1 VAFDVRSSR
10 LRSRRGVL
18 FVVLA
23 VAFGIL
29 PATAFLRPPPAA
41 ADTVAQV
48 PDTAPDQATAARY
61 SGQAGKRVQVMDQTT
76 ETTETFADP
85 DGTVTTTRHLRPV
98 RVKQGGKWATPDS
111 TLAPKDGV
119 LAPKAATTGITLS
132 AGAGR
137 SAKSVGAQPLLRLT
151 RDGTTAGFD
160 WSGALPEPVVT
171 GSTATYP
178 EVLPGVDLRV
188 EVDVDTVHEVVV
200 VKTPEAAANVAKL
213 GFGVPVQNGTV
224 TKGADGSLHVRNAA
238 GDEKFTAPPAAMWD
252 SSGVETATQ
261 DFTRGPAPAGHRA
274 AVGVGLEGAKLTL
287 TPDPKLLAAAD
298 TVYPVYI
305 DPTWHD
311 NYCATCGRNHYLV
324 QYACGSGKTPGD
336 AVWDSDDSLR
346 AGYYNDPNSSCSGH
360 LVTARSFVEMNL
372 GGLGGKTIY
381 SAKLTMGLPQPGN
394 CSGSNNIVWAG
405 GISPGLRFN
414 SGPAWW
420 QTVAT
425 VSGCPTNVGF
435 DITSTI
441 ASAVSTNSPTWTFG
455 IVSPNESDQA
465 TWKRYSPQVGF
476 EVKYNS
482 PPNQPKNL
490 AIFNGTQSYPCV
502 QGASR
507 PVLGPTATGYVT
519 RANVSDPDG
528 YQLDARFRVYK
539 GLVSNNTHVWDGR
552 EFGSD
557 NILSDANQAN
567 RNAVTTL
574 PTTEMNADGLYS
586 WDVHSTDG
594 RETSWAVPCEA
605 EVELTPPAAPGI
617 ASQTYP
623 SGAYGGGP
631 GRPGDFTFTAAGT
644 AAPVD
649 HYVWRMDNTAA
660 PSCNGTEA
668 GTVKPKALNGPGT
681 TAIAPGSS
689 GPHVLSAWSCNRA
702 KTPSTRI
709 DYAFTVKDA
718 AAPVASWQF
727 EGDGRSQ
734 VTGLRYA
741 GAGTGTFAAGKV
753 GQAAALSGQA
763 GDYFATPTRIV
774 DTTKSFSVSAWVDAA
789 DLSGQRAV
797 LSQDGNQTS
806 GFALQYLSAGKW
818 AFSLSGSD
826 IANPVVTS
834 AVSTATPSAGTWAHL
849 TGVYDA
855 SAHTASL
862 YVDGSLQQT
871 VTATAP
877 NVSGSLVLGGAKSGG
892 VRTYLTKGSIDE
904 AAVFGRALSAA
915 EVGTLYGANGVP
927 TGLTAAR
934 EYTLDG
940 GTQDATGTE
949 NTLALHSLT
958 YGPGYSDSA
967 AQSATEDGIGHGS
980 GRALVDQGPGYA
992 TTTAPVVDSMQS
1004 FTVSAWVKPQDA
1016 NFYTLAA
1023 QMGTKGNAFQLSMS
1037 DLNIGLGIST
1047 TDTADANAAGWRWA
1061 AASIASHVGV
1071 WTHVTGTYDAVAGKA
1086 RCYLDGIL
1094 VAEVSVAAG
1103 TTWRGTGPFTI
1114 GKAAD
1119 YDLGSYKGSIDQVQ
1133 VWDRA
1138 LPAAEVGGLAN
1149 TAVLRTNHQLD
1160 GSVTDG
1166 VSGSALTPSGG
1177 VTMTTDDAGA
1187 NVARF
1192 DNSWTGQMSG
1202 ARPENLRSDR
1212 SFTVEAWVKHRW
1224 TAADAAA
1231 AAQADPSSGGVD
1243 RPGRQAVSVDSP
1255 TFSPYLLGYNADTKD
1270 SNGVYHP
1277 RWQWTLPTSTATPAS
1292 PQAYFV
1298 LSPADVM
1305 NNEWTHLT
1313 GTYDA
1318 VTKTACLYA
1327 ATDEYQYSPN
1337 CQPNVTGWNGA
1348 SPLEGL
1354 LLGATQWAGQR
1365 GGHWYGDL
1373 RGVRLYSGLLDM
1385 QHINADVVLD
1395 HP

>member
-1 VAFDVRSSR
+1 
-10 LRSRRGVL
+10 VL
-18 FVVLA
+18 FLVLA

-29 PATAFLRPPPAA
+29 PATAFLRPSPAA

-61 SGQAGKRVQVMDQTT
+61 SGQAGKRVQVMDQIT

-132 AGAGR
+132 TGAGR

-160 WSGALPEPVVT
+160 WPGTLPEPVVT

-213 GFGVPVQNGTV
+213 GFGVPVQNGAV
-224 TKGADGSLHVRNAA
+224 TKDADGSLHVRNAA

-274 AVGVGLEGAKLTL
+274 AVGVGLDGAKLTL

-311 NYCATCGRNHYLV
+311 NYCAACGRNHYLV
-324 QYACGSGKTPGD
+324 QYACGTGKTPGD

-381 SAKLTMGLPQPGN
+381 SAKLTMGLTQPGT

-441 ASAVSTNSPTWTFG
+441 ATAVSGNSPSWTFG
-455 IVSPNESDQA
+455 IVSPNENDQA

-539 GLVSNNTHVWDGR
+539 GLVSTNTHVWDGR

-605 EVELTPPAAPGI
+605 EVELTPPAAPGV

-660 PSCNGTEA
+660 PSCDGTEA

-681 TAIAPGSS
+681 TAIAPGSP

-741 GAGTGTFAAGKV
+741 GAGTGNFAAGKV

-763 GDYFATPTRIV
+763 GDYFATPARIV
-774 DTTKSFSVSAWVDAA
+774 DTTKSFSVSAWVNAA
-789 DLSGQRAV
+789 DLNGQRAV
-797 LSQDGNQTS
+797 LSQDGDQTS
-806 GFALQYLSAGKW
+806 GFALQYLSTGKW

-826 IANPVVTS
+826 VANPIVTS

-855 SAHTASL
+855 SAHTAAL

-871 VTATAP
+871 VSATAP
-877 NVSGSLVLGGAKSGG
+877 NVSGPLVLGGAKSGG
-892 VRTYLTKGSIDE
+892 VRAYLTKGSIDE

-949 NTLALHSLT
+949 NTLAFTALPF
-958 YGPGYSDSA
+958 GPGYSDSA
-967 AQSATEDGIGHGS
+967 GQSATDDSTGHGS
-980 GRALVDQGPGYA
+980 GRGLVGSGPGYA
-992 TTTAPVVDSMQS
+992 ATSSPVVDTAQS
-1004 FTVSAWVKPQDA
+1004 FSVSAWVKLDKPD
-1016 NFYTLAA
+1016 FYTLAA
-1023 QMGTKGNAFQLSMS
+1023 QEGTAGDSFMLSSSTDNVAFGM
-1037 DLNIGLGIST
+1037 ST
-1047 TDTADANAAGWRWA
+1047 TDAAGDAGNWRWA
-1061 AASIASHVGV
+1061 GTSVTPYAGK
-1071 WTHVTGTYDAVAGKA
+1071 WTHLTGVYDAVAAKERLYVNGA
-1086 RCYLDGIL
+1086 LASETVIP
-1094 VAEVSVAAG
+1094 AG
-1103 TTWRGTGPFTI
+1103 TVWRSTGPFGI
-1114 GKAAD
+1114 AKQPGRSVGAFA
-1119 YDLGSYKGSIDQVQ
+1119 GSIDQVQ

-1138 LPAAEVGGLAN
+1138 LPAAEVSGLAN
-1149 TAVLRTNHQLD
+1149 TAVLRANYQLD
-1160 GSVTDG
+1160 GSTTDS
-1166 VSGSALTPSGG
+1166 VSGVTGTPSGSFQ
-1177 VTMTTDDAGA
+1177 MTTDENGS

-1192 DNSWTGQMSG
+1192 PFEWGSQVEGP
-1202 ARPENLRSDR
+1202 RPQNFRSDR
-1212 SFTVEAWVKHRW
+1212 SFTVEAWVKHTW
-1224 TAADAAA
+1224 TEADAAREK
-1231 AAQADPSSGGVD
+1231 QRDPSGPGGVD
-1243 RPGRQAVSVDSP
+1243 KPGRTALGANGAN
-1255 TFSPYLLGYNADTKD
+1255 FSPYLLGYRGVQDA
-1270 SNGVYHP
+1270 NGVWHP
-1277 RWQWTLPTSTATPAS
+1277 RWSWAMWMAESTPATPVAILAT
-1292 PQAYFV
+1292 PD
-1298 LSPADVM
+1298 ADAQSGV
-1305 NNEWTHLT
+1305 WTHLA

-1318 VTKTACLYA
+1318 VAHRACLYA
-1327 ATDEYQYSPN
+1327 TTDAYRYSTK
-1337 CQPNVTGWNGA
+1337 CVDNVIGWNGA
-1348 SPLEGL
+1348 SDLEDL
-1354 LLGATQWAGQR
+1354 FLGRGRFKGQDSDY
-1365 GGHWYGDL
+1365 WYGDL
-1373 RGVRLYSGLLDM
+1373 RGIRVYSGVLDQ
-1385 QHINADVVLD
+1385 QHINADAVLD